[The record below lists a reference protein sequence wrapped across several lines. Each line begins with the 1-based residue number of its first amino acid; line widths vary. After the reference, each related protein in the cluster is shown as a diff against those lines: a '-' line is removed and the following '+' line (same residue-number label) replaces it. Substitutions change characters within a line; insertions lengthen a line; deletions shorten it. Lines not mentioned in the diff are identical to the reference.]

1 MIKVKGLLATGA
13 IIATLSALGACTSE
27 PPVAAPT
34 AAPSTVVPSASEPET
49 TAAAECS
56 PPAMIEG
63 SLRILSDMWST
74 VLTARGEPDEL
85 RQFKAFDEQVDTV
98 AENYEDTGCDEQHLA
113 ALKLAAEAA
122 MLNATL
128 TADLSTDDEEYD
140 SITAAGNE
148 LLAAQGID
156 DTRFGDSAI

>member
-34 AAPSTVVPSASEPET
+34 AAASSTAVPSASEPT
-49 TAAAECS
+49 PAAECS

-63 SLRILSDMWST
+63 SLRILSDSWST
-74 VLTARGEPDEL
+74 VLAARGEPDEL
-85 RQFKAFDEQVDTV
+85 RQFKAFEEHLDTV
-98 AENYEDTGCDEQHLA
+98 VENYEDTGCDEQHLA

-122 MLNATL
+122 VLNAYL
-128 TADLSTDDEEYD
+128 TAELPTEDEQYD